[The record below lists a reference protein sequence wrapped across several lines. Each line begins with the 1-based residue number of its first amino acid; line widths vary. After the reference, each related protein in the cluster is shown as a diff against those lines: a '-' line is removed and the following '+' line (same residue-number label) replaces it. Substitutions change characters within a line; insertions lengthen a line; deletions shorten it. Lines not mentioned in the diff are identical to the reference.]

1 MPVDARK
8 HQASTRNRLAEL
20 IHGTKSPA
28 TKWYRPQQQER
39 QMESADFD
47 NQLVRQKDKIID
59 LIDSGKLQEAKA
71 ALAIVSEMWTAHN
84 YDYKIRELQDRIQR
98 KQDSRRGVA

>member
-1 MPVDARK
+1 MAQKAPPQSGIA
-8 HQASTRNRLAEL
+8 
-20 IHGTKSPA
+20 
-28 TKWYRPQQQER
+28 PQQQET
-39 QMESADFD
+39 QDMNCFLDYADFD

-98 KQDSRRGVA
+98 KQDSRRGAA

>member
-1 MPVDARK
+1 MD
-8 HQASTRNRLAEL
+8 
-20 IHGTKSPA
+20 
-28 TKWYRPQQQER
+28 Y
-39 QMESADFD
+39 ADFD
-47 NQLVRQKDKIID
+47 NQLVRQKDRIID

-98 KQDSRRGVA
+98 KQDSRRGAA